1 MMRGVLI
8 SSIFSKTL
16 KLHTDAD
23 SESKA
28 MTLMIADVQGI
39 VGSLNHLNEVWASVI
54 ETALATWLLERQVGL
69 ASLSMIALIL
79 GNYIHPH
86 VYILVLMI
94 MIQYALL

>member
-16 KLHTDAD
+16 KLRTDAD

-79 GNYIHPH
+79 GTYTPPL

-94 MIQYALL
+94 MIQYAPP

>member
-1 MMRGVLI
+1 MMRGVLV

-16 KLHTDAD
+16 KLRTDAD
-23 SESKA
+23 LESKA

-39 VGSLNHLNEVWASVI
+39 VGSMNHLNEVWAGMI

-79 GNYIHPH
+79 GESILPLKPIHS
-86 VYILVLMI
+86 
-94 MIQYALL
+94 

>member
-1 MMRGVLI
+1 MIRGVLV

-16 KLHTDAD
+16 KLRTDAD

-39 VGSLNHLNEVWASVI
+39 VGSLNHLNEVWASMI

-79 GNYIHPH
+79 GI
-86 VYILVLMI
+86 
-94 MIQYALL
+94 AFLLLQSSDL